1 MKKIMKFNDVSFGY
15 ENKTILE
22 NVNLDI
28 SKGDYIG
35 IIGQN
40 GAGKSTL
47 LKLMINSISP
57 IKGNIE
63 LLGKDIKSFNSWEQ
77 IGYVDQK
84 SNSFSSS
91 FPVTVSEVVSMN
103 LASKIGL
110 FKSIKKKHLEEVE
123 EVLKL
128 VGIHE
133 YKDRLIGS
141 LSGGQQQKVFIA
153 RELMKSPKILF
164 LDEPTVGIDV
174 NGQREFYRILKELNE
189 NLNLTIVIVSHD
201 LFIVKEEVKK
211 LALIKDRNVKVI
223 ENSKNGISKNM
234 MLELLSN

>member
-1 MKKIMKFNDVSFGY
+1 MDKVIKFNDVSFGY
-15 ENKTILE
+15 EDKVILD
-22 NVNLDI
+22 NINLNI
-28 SKGDYIG
+28 NKGDYIG

-40 GAGKSTL
+40 GVGKSTL
-47 LKLMINSISP
+47 LKLMINKLKP
-57 IKGNIE
+57 VKGSIE
-63 LLGKDIKSFNSWEQ
+63 LLNKNINNFDEWNK

-91 FPVTVSEVVSMN
+91 FPITVEEVVS
-103 LASKIGL
+103 LSLVSKVGL
-110 FKSIKKKHLEEVE
+110 FKRVSKKYKKEVD

-128 VGIHE
+128 VGMYE

-153 RELMKSPKILF
+153 RELVKSPEILF

-174 NGQREFYRILKELNE
+174 NGQKEFYKILKELNKK
-189 NLNLTIVIVSHD
+189 LNLTIIIVSHD

-211 LALIKDRNVKVI
+211 LALIKNKKIELI
-223 ENSKNGISKNM
+223 ENSKKDIDESI
-234 MLELLSN
+234 MLNLFSS

>member
-1 MKKIMKFNDVSFGY
+1 MKKIMKFKDVSFGY

-63 LLGKDIKSFNSWEQ
+63 LLGNDIKNFNSWEQ

-110 FKSIKKKHLEEVE
+110 FKRIKKKHLEEVE

-223 ENSKNGISKNM
+223 ENSKNEISKNM

>member
-1 MKKIMKFNDVSFGY
+1 MKKIIKFKDVSFGY

-28 SKGDYIG
+28 NKGDYIG

-47 LKLMINSISP
+47 LKLMIHSISP
-57 IKGNIE
+57 VKGNIE
-63 LLGKDIKSFNSWEQ
+63 LLGKDIENFNSWEQ

-110 FKSIKKKHLEEVE
+110 FKRINKKHLKEVE

-128 VGIHE
+128 VGIYE

-174 NGQREFYRILKELNE
+174 NGQREFYKILKELNE

-223 ENSKNGISKNM
+223 ENSKNEISKNM

>member
-1 MKKIMKFNDVSFGY
+1 MKKIMKFKDVSFGY

-28 SKGDYIG
+28 TKGDYIG

-63 LLGKDIKSFNSWEQ
+63 LLGNDIKNFNSWEQ

-110 FKSIKKKHLEEVE
+110 FKRIKKKHLEEVE

-223 ENSKNGISKNM
+223 ENSKNEISKNM
-234 MLELLSN
+234 MLELFSN

>member
-1 MKKIMKFNDVSFGY
+1 MNKIMKFEDVSFGY

-63 LLGKDIKSFNSWEQ
+63 LLGKDIKNFNSWEQ

-110 FKSIKKKHLEEVE
+110 FKRIKKKHLGEVE

-128 VGIHE
+128 VGIYE
-133 YKDRLIGS
+133 DKDRLIGS

-174 NGQREFYRILKELNE
+174 NGQREFYKILKELNE
-189 NLNLTIVIVSHD
+189 KLNLTIVIVSHD

-223 ENSKNGISKNM
+223 ENSKNEISKNM

>member
-1 MKKIMKFNDVSFGY
+1 MNEIIKINSVSFGY
-15 ENKTILE
+15 ENKPILE

-28 SKGDYIG
+28 KKGDYIG

-47 LKLMINSISP
+47 LKLMINAINP

-63 LLGKDIKSFNSWEQ
+63 ILGKDIKNFNNWDE
-77 IGYVDQK
+77 IGYVNQK

-110 FKSIKKKHLEEVE
+110 FKRIKKNHLKELEK
-123 EVLKL
+123 VLKL
-128 VGIHE
+128 VGIYE

-174 NGQREFYRILKELNE
+174 NGQKEFYKILKELNE
-189 NLNLTIVIVSHD
+189 SLNLTIVIVSHD

-211 LALIKDRNVKVI
+211 IALIKDKKIKVI
-223 ENSKNGISKNM
+223 QNNKNDTSKNM
-234 MLELLSN
+234 VLEFLSN

>member
-1 MKKIMKFNDVSFGY
+1 MNEIIKINHVSFGY
-15 ENKTILE
+15 GNKPILE
-22 NVNLDI
+22 NVSLDI
-28 SKGDYIG
+28 KKGDYIG

-47 LKLMINSISP
+47 LKLMINTINPVKGSI
-57 IKGNIE
+57 E
-63 LLGKDIKSFNSWEQ
+63 MLGKDIKNFNNWDE
-77 IGYVDQK
+77 IGYINQK

-110 FKSIKKKHLEEVE
+110 FKRIKKHHLKEVE
-123 EVLKL
+123 KVLKL
-128 VGIHE
+128 VGIYE

-174 NGQREFYRILKELNE
+174 NGQKEFYKILKELNE

-201 LFIVKEEVKK
+201 LFIVKQEVKK
-211 LALIKDRNVKVI
+211 IALIKDKKVKVI
-223 ENSKNGISKNM
+223 QNNKNDISKNM
-234 MLELLSN
+234 VLEFLSN

>member
-1 MKKIMKFNDVSFGY
+1 MKKIMKFKDVSFGY

-63 LLGKDIKSFNSWEQ
+63 LLGNDIKNFNNWEQ

-223 ENSKNGISKNM
+223 ENSKNEISKNM

>member
-1 MKKIMKFNDVSFGY
+1 MNKIMKFNDVSFGY
-15 ENKTILE
+15 EDKTILE
-22 NVNLDI
+22 NVNFDI
-28 SKGDYIG
+28 NKGDYIG

-47 LKLMINSISP
+47 LKLMINAVSP
-57 IKGNIE
+57 IKGNINI
-63 LLGKDIKSFNSWEQ
+63 LGKDINNFNSWEQ
-77 IGYVDQK
+77 IGYVNQK

-91 FPVTVSEVVSMN
+91 FPVTVKEVVSMN
-103 LASKIGL
+103 LASKVGL
-110 FKSIKKKHLEEVE
+110 FKRIKKKDLDDVE

-174 NGQREFYRILKELNE
+174 NGQREFYKILKNLNK

-201 LFIVKEEVKK
+201 LFIIKEEVKK
-211 LALIKDRNVKVI
+211 IALIKDKNVKVI